1 MWLVLVASFGAMAL
15 SAASKHVVGRDR
27 PDVVPHLRE
36 VTTPSFP
43 SGHATLA
50 AAVYLTLGAVL
61 AQVVTG
67 RWTRA
72 YCVLLPMFVVAAV
85 GLSRVYLGV
94 HYPTDVLGGWALGLA
109 WALVCWAVAHYLKE
123 RGLLQFWRRRRVDT
137 GAPSTA

>member
-1 MWLVLVASFGAMAL
+1 MVLNTTL
-15 SAASKHVVGRDR
+15 KHLIDRPR

-61 AQVVTG
+61 VEVVTG
-67 RWTRA
+67 RWTRT
-72 YCVLLPMFVVAAV
+72 YCLLLPAVIVLLV

-94 HYPTDVLGGWALGLA
+94 HYPTDVVGGWALGLA
-109 WALVCWAVAHYLKE
+109 WALTCWGVAHYLKQ
-123 RGLLQFWRRRRVDT
+123 RGLLELWRGRRGGT
-137 GAPSTA
+137 EPAPNPA